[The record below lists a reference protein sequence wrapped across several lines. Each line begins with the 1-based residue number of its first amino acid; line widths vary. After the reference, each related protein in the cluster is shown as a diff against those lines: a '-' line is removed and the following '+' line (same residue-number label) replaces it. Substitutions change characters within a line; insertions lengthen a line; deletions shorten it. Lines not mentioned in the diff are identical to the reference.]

1 MHPRQARLLLPWA
14 LIPLLLSACSAPS
27 KPTLIT
33 RVQVEKLQI
42 PPALLACLPDPEIP
56 DSVMNDR
63 ALADYVVSLWQAGDD
78 CRDKLARVRE
88 TSR

>member
-1 MHPRQARLLLPWA
+1 MPPRQARLLPWA

-33 RVQVEKLQI
+33 RLQVERLQI

-56 DSVMNDR
+56 DSVMGDR

-78 CRDKLARVRE
+78 CRDKLARVKE